1 MKTITLIPLTRKD
14 EEHYM
19 QLLFKPDEQLTQ
31 IVKKIPKARWSE
43 TYKCW
48 YFSINPRNFYAIINA
63 FDGVAS
69 LNTEA
74 IDHFVKEKN
83 YELTDFHLKEFIIA
97 FCCFLLITV
106 LCYLTQLN
114 TDSVKNPVDN
124 VFTQGLSRIFAV
136 MRFPM
141 HYIFKGK
148 LTTWNTYILSYVVNC
163 LFLAIVTERLIALL
177 RPKMRLRISKV

>member
-1 MKTITLIPLTRKD
+1 MKTITIIPLTRKD
-14 EEHYM
+14 DQHYM
-19 QLLFKPDEQLTQ
+19 QLVFKPDEQLTL
-31 IVKKIPKARWSE
+31 IAKKIPRVRWSE

-48 YFSINPRNFYAIINA
+48 YFSIDPKNFYAITNA
-63 FDGVAS
+63 FEGVAT

-83 YELTDFHLKEFIIA
+83 YELTDFHLKGFILA

-114 TDSVKNPVDN
+114 AESDKKPMDN
-124 VFTQGLSRIFAV
+124 VLTHALARLFAV

-148 LTTWNTYILSYVVNC
+148 LSSWTTYIFSYVVNC
-163 LFLAIVTERLIALL
+163 LLYAIIVERLIALF
-177 RPKMRLRISKV
+177 RPKMRLRIAKV